1 MQKTL
6 AEETN
11 LCQEP
16 LIRQLDLHCPDNN
29 KQSVSETQDFNIE
42 SDDIEKTI

>member
-1 MQKTL
+1 MQKLL
-6 AEETN
+6 AEGTN

-16 LIRQLDLHCPDNN
+16 LILQLDLHFADNN
-29 KQSVSETQDFNIE
+29 KRSVAETQNFNNE